1 MRRPRARRA
10 RFLALLVVGAGS
22 IALGVL
28 TWRTSTAGPSR
39 RLVRDIQSRAEAHF
53 PRPGHVAT
61 PTPGTFGVAAAGP
74 WDGLAEREAL
84 SVDVELCRAVRDGEQ
99 PFSTASPGCLREMAG
114 ASAELA
120 GLLEAT
126 HRSEAG
132 PVPGLGTLDDTPDG
146 VRARTWSTLP
156 YAARLAALR
165 LRAELDTGQAPQA
178 LATCVDLLALARD
191 ASWGAGLAGRLPAV
205 GVTEVAFRPCVA
217 AIDAAPADSRQA
229 AGEALR
235 RVEAGTPD
243 LATILGEYAL
253 GVRARAFA
261 PYLPTEGLPPAVQA
275 WAREGPAHD
284 GGPLFALQLGDTWHR
299 IEGTLDDVVAAARLP
314 VEQRVARLDRL
325 SAGEKPFLNPAARYA
340 FPQLG
345 RAARTDARARAQDR
359 LLRASLAAEVFRA
372 RQGRWPTAV
381 ELAAEVGPSPEG
393 PLSIEAHGDAL
404 TLADPT
410 VPRGELVATVRAGP
424 H

>member
-61 PTPGTFGVAAAGP
+61 PTPGTFGAAAAGP

-146 VRARTWSTLP
+146 
-156 YAARLAALR
+156 

-253 GVRARAFA
+253 GVRAR
-261 PYLPTEGLPPAVQA
+261 
-275 WAREGPAHD
+275 
-284 GGPLFALQLGDTWHR
+284 
-299 IEGTLDDVVAAARLP
+299 
-314 VEQRVARLDRL
+314 
-325 SAGEKPFLNPAARYA
+325 
-340 FPQLG
+340 
-345 RAARTDARARAQDR
+345 
-359 LLRASLAAEVFRA
+359 
-372 RQGRWPTAV
+372 
-381 ELAAEVGPSPEG
+381 
-393 PLSIEAHGDAL
+393 
-404 TLADPT
+404 
-410 VPRGELVATVRAGP
+410 
-424 H
+424 